1 MVLLLGL
8 AMLAVCGLGTAQAA
22 ILRIGGTGAAT
33 ELMKRLGAAFERHE
47 PGVTVE
53 VIPGLGSSG
62 AISATMDGALD
73 IAVSARPLKKAEA
86 EAGLASAPFARTP
99 YGMVTSHPNPG
110 DIAAADLAAFFASVT
125 STWPDG
131 TPVRVILRPLSESD
145 TALLGATF
153 PGMAEALDQ
162 VRARPDV
169 SVAATD
175 QDNLDM
181 AADVD
186 GSLVG
191 TSLAQ
196 VVTEGRRL
204 QFLSIDGVAPSVEA
218 VEAGRY
224 PYVKLFH
231 MVLAD
236 APDPHVAR
244 FITFIRSDAGVAILR
259 EAACL
264 PITN

>member
-1 MVLLLGL
+1 MLFGL
-8 AMLAVCGLGTAQAA
+8 ALFAACGPAAAQGAV
-22 ILRIGGTGAAT
+22 LRIGGTGAAT
-33 ELMKRLGAAFERHE
+33 ELMKRLGAAFETYE
-47 PGVTVE
+47 AGVEVE

-73 IAVSARPLKKAEA
+73 IAVSARPLKQAEA
-86 EAGLASAPFARTP
+86 EAGLTGSPFARTP
-99 YGMVTSHPNPG
+99 YGMVSSHPRPG

-145 TALLGATF
+145 TALLGETF
-153 PGMAEALDQ
+153 PGMAEAIHD

-181 AADVD
+181 AADVE

-204 QFLSIDGVAPSVEA
+204 QFMSIDGVAPSVES
-218 VEAGRY
+218 VEAGQY

-231 MVLAD
+231 MIVAGAPAPLAE
-236 APDPHVAR
+236 R
-244 FITFIRSDAGVAILR
+244 FIAFIRSDEGVAILR

-264 PITN
+264 PIMN